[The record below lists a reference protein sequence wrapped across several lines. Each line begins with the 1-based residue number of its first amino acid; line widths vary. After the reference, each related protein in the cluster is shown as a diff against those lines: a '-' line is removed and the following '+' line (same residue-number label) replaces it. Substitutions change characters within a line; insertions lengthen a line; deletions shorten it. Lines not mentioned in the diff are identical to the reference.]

1 MTTKQDTIF
10 DIFADRTDTES
21 FETGKWF
28 SINADNSIK
37 LRSGA
42 SPKAVAARKK
52 IDEPHA
58 LRLKGGGKLT
68 ENELSDNFYRNLAEG
83 IIVDWRGGIFV
94 DDKDKPLKCNAK
106 NAYALVSNKDLEGFA
121 LFISRIILD
130 EDSFMKASD
139 EDSEKN

>member
-1 MTTKQDTIF
+1 MTSNTDTIF
-10 DIFADRTDTES
+10 DIFANHTDEES
-21 FETGKWF
+21 FENGKWF

-68 ENELSDNFYRNLAEG
+68 ENELSENFYHNIAEG
-83 IIVDWRGGIFV
+83 IIVDWKGPIFV
-94 DDKDKPLKCNAK
+94 DDKDKPLKCSAK
-106 NAYALVSNKDLEGFA
+106 NAYALVSDKRLEGFA

-139 EDSEKN
+139 EDAEKN